1 MVPVQMTRLDK
12 KMVPVQMT
20 RLDKGDGWTEGA
32 VQIRRLEKVPGYLFQ
47 VPDPNRV
54 GSKDRAKIAW
64 KKINPEGGEKSGRT
78 TNGGLGCPERA
89 VSCVSRTISLRGC
102 SYLQ

>member
-1 MVPVQMTRLDK
+1 MREDVNCVRV

-64 KKINPEGGEKSGRT
+64 KNQAPSEGKSGRT
-78 TNGGLGCPERA
+78 TKGSHP
-89 VSCVSRTISLRGC
+89 VSGASCEL
-102 SYLQ
+102 